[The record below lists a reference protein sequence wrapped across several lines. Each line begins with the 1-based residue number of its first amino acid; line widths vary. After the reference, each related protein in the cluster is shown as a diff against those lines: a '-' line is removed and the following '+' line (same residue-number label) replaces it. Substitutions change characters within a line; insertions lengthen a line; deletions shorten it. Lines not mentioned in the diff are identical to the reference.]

1 MQRTTVA
8 IAALFLATASSLS
21 PRPMFFAAVTSNAA
35 DECGSWRITETAAG
49 LTITQRA
56 APFLPLVVRDCDPFP
71 AAQVI
76 LHETGDTCG
85 SYANTSSAQLAVA
98 QWPDFCLGVRET
110 SGSVGVYKC
119 DDASA
124 ARKWAYKDDDGTVWA
139 RAGDGTGVAA
149 CLSTRTWAHTAANY
163 SSSRAK

>member
-1 MQRTTVA
+1 MQRTTAA
-8 IAALFLATASSLS
+8 IAALFLSTASSLS

-35 DECGSWRITETAAG
+35 DCGAWRVTETAAG

-56 APFLPLVVRDCDPFP
+56 APSLPLVVRDCDPFP

-85 SYANTSSAQLAVA
+85 SYTNTSSAQLAVA
-98 QWPDFCLGVRET
+98 QWPDFCLGVREA
-110 SGSVGVYKC
+110 SGGVGVYKC

-124 ARKWAYKDDDGTVWA
+124 ARKWEYKDDDGTVWA

-149 CLSTRTWAHTAANY
+149 CLVTRTWAHTAANY